1 MIDITAD
8 SIRLIT
14 INDDGEEEIKNVLD
28 LFLLYSHISTVT
40 DVNIPIGGGLYYTLK
55 EWVGTIS
62 DDKIPGLA
70 SLIEYLNTNFRK
82 VNDDSIINNYYTIT
96 NKHENVTNNQ
106 EYTYHKNITQKNT
119 TSKLYKITIIIINHK
134 YITQKKYN
142 EQIIQNNDYNYHKN
156 ITNKHYNE
164 TIIKQDNFT
173 YSKHITKKNITN
185 KQIQCYIN
193 IENNFTYIKQN
204 NQALIVSLQQQIN
217 NLETQLNSILSSLNN
232 P

>member
-1 MIDITAD
+1 MANNAWLNPYNSISCNNLIDITAD

-62 DDKIPGLA
+62 DNKIPGLA

-119 TSKLYKITIIIINHK
+119 TSKSSRTAIIIITTTNTLHRKNTTSKLYKITITIIIK
-134 YITQKKYN
+134 TLPI
-142 EQIIQNNDYNYHKN
+142 N
-156 ITNKHYNE
+156 IT
-164 TIIKQDNFT
+164 
-173 YSKHITKKNITN
+173 TK
-185 KQIQCYIN
+185 
-193 IENNFTYIKQN
+193 
-204 NQALIVSLQQQIN
+204 L
-217 NLETQLNSILSSLNN
+217 
-232 P
+232 

>member
-1 MIDITAD
+1 MANNAWLNPYNSISCNNLIDITAD

-106 EYTYHKNITQKNT
+106 EYTYHKNITQKKYNEQ
-119 TSKLYKITIIIINHK
+119 IIQNSDYNYHNHK

-173 YSKHITKKNITN
+173 YSKHITKKKYN
-185 KQIQCYIN
+185 
-193 IENNFTYIKQN
+193 
-204 NQALIVSLQQQIN
+204 
-217 NLETQLNSILSSLNN
+217 
-232 P
+232 